1 MSVSTH
7 FERAESALRR
17 ALINA
22 LAEGEDD
29 LLQDLYENLQRVMDL
44 NKKSKNVIRFSDN
57 IAEYY
62 HNKDNDL
69 SFELTDS
76 DLDID
81 FENSDLDFSGRHG
94 SDLDSLDNVIQFP
107 TMFNEDIISFT
118 PDPEFESRMNPEEE

>member
-7 FERAESALRR
+7 LERAESALRR

-22 LAEGEDD
+22 LAEGEDH
-29 LLQDLYENLQRVMDL
+29 LLQDLYENLQSVMDL

-57 IAEYY
+57 IDEYY

-76 DLDID
+76 DLGNIDI
-81 FENSDLDFSGRHG
+81 DFSGRNG

>member
-7 FERAESALRR
+7 LERAESALRR

-22 LAEGEDD
+22 LAEGEDH
-29 LLQDLYENLQRVMDL
+29 LLTDLYENLQSVMDL
-44 NKKSKNVIRFSDN
+44 NKKAKNVIRFTDN
-57 IAEYY
+57 TENYY
-62 HNKDNDL
+62 YNKDN
-69 SFELTDS
+69 
-76 DLDID
+76 
-81 FENSDLDFSGRHG
+81 NFSGRNG

>member
-7 FERAESALRR
+7 LERAESALRR

-22 LAEGEDD
+22 LAEGEDH
-29 LLQDLYENLQRVMDL
+29 LLQDLYKNLQSVMDL
-44 NKKSKNVIRFSDN
+44 NKKTKDVIRFTDN
-57 IAEYY
+57 TEDYY
-62 HNKDNDL
+62 YNKDNNLSFDLTEPDL
-69 SFELTDS
+69 SGV
-76 DLDID
+76 DLSGI
-81 FENSDLDFSGRHG
+81 DFSGRNG

>member
-7 FERAESALRR
+7 LERAESALRR

-22 LAEGEDD
+22 LAEGEDH
-29 LLQDLYENLQRVMDL
+29 LLQDLYENLQSVMDL

-57 IAEYY
+57 IDEYY

-76 DLDID
+76 DLGNIDID
-81 FENSDLDFSGRHG
+81 FYVRHG

-107 TMFNEDIISFT
+107 DMFSDDIISFT